1 MKWYK
6 KCFIPY
12 MFLVNIHISIKLS
25 IGSDAVAHK
34 ESATHLFIQSFHFKG
49 VETTS
54 GLLSVPC

>member
-25 IGSDAVAHK
+25 NGSDAVAHK
-34 ESATHLFIQSFHFKG
+34 ESATLPFKG
-49 VETTS
+49 VETTI
-54 GLLSVPC
+54 GLLPVPC